1 MGRNRQKRYTQTDR
15 QNLLIIYTCSK
26 FCCQLRKKGW
36 QRSKFFLP
44 RSFTGVSCFL
54 RWSIF
59 SRLTA
64 REAVCCRFAH
74 AIAFWRTERL
84 SLVFFGSGEWKAFK
98 RLKMFLALMSSISNL
113 SFMNSSRRL
122 LSFSLSML
130 ISFLSFFQLVKS
142 FISSSA
148 TASMLRPLVQMVTP
162 GKVRLVTGLAASFKL
177 VVTKF
182 SCQLL

>member
-1 MGRNRQKRYTQTDR
+1 MIEEQTFLTSVLHWCFSFLALKRCLSFDSR
-15 QNLLIIYTCSK
+15 GSRLLPIC
-26 FCCQLRKKGW
+26 
-36 QRSKFFLP
+36 
-44 RSFTGVSCFL
+44 TGNGLLENWETFACFL
-54 RWSIF
+54 WVWGV
-59 SRLTA
+59 
-64 REAVCCRFAH
+64 EG
-74 AIAFWRTERL
+74 WRC
-84 SLVFFGSGEWKAFK
+84 WKM
-98 RLKMFLALMSSISNL
+98 LKMFLALMSSISNL

-122 LSFSLSML
+122 LSFSLSTL

-162 GKVRLVTGLAASFKL
+162 GKGRLVTGLAASFKL